1 LSSSRKAYS
10 TVTTLSNIVLRG
22 KQRNTPNQGKFD
34 VKKFKQVIRTTR
46 TKSTMFHKR
55 TTMPGMQ
62 EKEITGFW
70 QTSRNLR
77 SKNSDFHLK
86 ETMRAQMHQLA
97 IRTE

>member
-1 LSSSRKAYS
+1 
-10 TVTTLSNIVLRG
+10 
-22 KQRNTPNQGKFD
+22 
-34 VKKFKQVIRTTR
+34 
-46 TKSTMFHKR
+46 
-55 TTMPGMQ
+55 MPGMQ

-86 ETMRAQMHQLA
+86 ETMRVQMHQLA